1 MEVRM
6 ATYIVLMN
14 FTEQGIKTVKDS
26 PSRYEAFKATAGGL
40 DIAVKSVYWTIG
52 QYDIVLTVEGSEQDV
67 TTALFKL
74 GAQGN
79 VRTQTMR
86 GFTPEEMKS
95 LLGKL

>member
-1 MEVRM
+1 M
-6 ATYIVLMN
+6 ATYIILMN
-14 FTEQGIKTVKDS
+14 FTEQGIKAVKDS
-26 PSRYEAFKATAGGL
+26 PSRFEAFKSAAAGL
-40 DIAVKSVYWTIG
+40 DITPKSVYWTIG

-67 TTALFKL
+67 TAALFKL

-79 VRTQTMR
+79 VRTQTLR